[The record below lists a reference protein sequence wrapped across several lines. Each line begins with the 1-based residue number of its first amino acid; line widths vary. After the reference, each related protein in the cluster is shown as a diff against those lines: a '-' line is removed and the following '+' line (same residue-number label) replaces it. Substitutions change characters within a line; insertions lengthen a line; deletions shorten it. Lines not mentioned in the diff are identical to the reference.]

1 MFPEQL
7 HVVPIVDDSVRNG
20 VFEFIDSS
28 LAGVELL
35 SDVGVQLICSIGDD
49 NLILWSCNSK

>member
-20 VFEFIDSS
+20 VFEFIEPA

-35 SDVGVQLICSIGDD
+35 SDVGVQLICSIGDY
-49 NLILWSCNSK
+49 NLILGPCNSK